1 MIALPRFRFNF
12 KPLVPKGAIDKVDP
26 RKVLQAT
33 QREILKQIRVRIQEG
48 AFSPRAKRALAKGL
62 RTRIGTSSITIIATH
77 PAFFPLLQGQK
88 RQQMSWLTKATRPI
102 PIILDNGEM
111 IFRNASPRSMS
122 MGGWYHPGRRNS
134 LIIDKAREATREIV
148 KRRIGKALQR
158 QLLYSMQKA
167 NR

>member
-12 KPLVPKGAIDKVDP
+12 KPLVPSGAIDKVDP
-26 RKVLQAT
+26 RKVLQSA
-33 QREILKQIRVRIQEG
+33 QREILKQIRVRIQES

-62 RTRIGTSSITIIATH
+62 RTRIGSSSISVIATH

-88 RQQMSWLTKATRPI
+88 REQMSWLTKATRPI

-122 MGGWYHPGRRNS
+122 MGRWYHPGRRDS
-134 LIIDKAREATREIV
+134 LIIDKARAATREIV
-148 KRRIGKALQR
+148 KQRVGKALQR
-158 QLLYSMQKA
+158 QLQYSMQKA